1 MNEIEIKVTFDDY
14 DLKPVKATTRS
25 SIVYVRKDWLGKTVN
40 IIPVPNYVTK
50 DIIDEEKRDGE
61 YKLIIYTN
69 KMLQKV
75 VKGNERLARINLP
88 SEWLGYNVMIIE
100 SPKERSKFF

>member
-1 MNEIEIKVTFDDY
+1 MNEIEIKPKFDDY
-14 DLKPVKATTRS
+14 DLKPVRPTSTS

-40 IIPVPNYVTK
+40 IIAVPEYVTK
-50 DIIDEEKRDGE
+50 EIIEQEKHDDGY

-75 VKGNERLARINLP
+75 VKGNNRLARINLP
-88 SEWLGYNVMIIE
+88 ANWLGHNVLIIE
-100 SPKERSKFF
+100 SPDD

>member
-1 MNEIEIKVTFDDY
+1 MNEIELKVTFDDF
-14 DLKPVKATTRS
+14 DLKPVKPTTNS

-40 IIPVPNYVTK
+40 IIPMPDYVTK
-50 DIIDEEKRDGE
+50 EIIEQEKHDNVY

-75 VKGNERLARINLP
+75 VKGDNRLARINLP
-88 SEWLGYNVMIIE
+88 ASWLGYTVLIIE
-100 SPKERSKFF
+100 SPDD

>member
-1 MNEIEIKVTFDDY
+1 MNEIEIKITFDY
-14 DLKPVKATTRS
+14 FDLKPVKPTTVS

-40 IIPVPNYVTK
+40 LIPVPDYVTK
-50 DIIDEEKRDGE
+50 DMIEEERRDDE

-75 VKGNERLARINLP
+75 VKGNERLARIHLP
-88 SEWLGYNVMIIE
+88 ASWLGYNVLIIE
-100 SPKERSKFF
+100 SPDY

>member
-1 MNEIEIKVTFDDY
+1 MNEIEIKLTFEDF
-14 DLKPVKATTRS
+14 DLKPAKPATNS

-40 IIPVPNYVTK
+40 LIPVPDYVTK
-50 DIIDEEKRDGE
+50 EIIEEEKRDGE
-61 YKLIIYTN
+61 YKLIIYTS

-88 SEWLGYNVMIIE
+88 ASWLGYNVLIIE
-100 SPKERSKFF
+100 SPED

>member
-1 MNEIEIKVTFDDY
+1 MNEIELKVTFDDF
-14 DLKPVKATTRS
+14 DLKPVKPTTRA

-40 IIPVPNYVTK
+40 IIPVPDYVTK
-50 DIIDEEKRDGE
+50 EIIEQEMHDDGY

-75 VKGNERLARINLP
+75 VKGNKRLARINLP
-88 SEWLGYNVMIIE
+88 TS
-100 SPKERSKFF
+100 

>member
-1 MNEIEIKVTFDDY
+1 MNEIELKVTFDDF
-14 DLKPVKATTRS
+14 DLKPVKPTTRA

-40 IIPVPNYVTK
+40 LIPVPEYVTK
-50 DIIDEEKRDGE
+50 EIIEQEKHDDGQ

-75 VKGNERLARINLP
+75 VKGNNRLARINLP
-88 SEWLGYNVMIIE
+88 ANRLGYYLLIIE
-100 SPKERSKFF
+100 SPKIDL

>member
-1 MNEIEIKVTFDDY
+1 MNEIEIKTTFEDF
-14 DLKPVKATTRS
+14 DLKPVKPTTNS

-40 IIPVPNYVTK
+40 IIPVPEYYTIE
-50 DIIDEEKRDGE
+50 IIEQEKHDDGY

-75 VKGNERLARINLP
+75 VKDNKRLARINLP
-88 SEWLGYNVMIIE
+88 ASWLGYNVLIIE
-100 SPKERSKFF
+100 SPDD

>member
-14 DLKPVKATTRS
+14 DLKPVKPTAVS

-40 IIPVPNYVTK
+40 IIPVPEYVTK
-50 DIIDEEKRDGE
+50 EMVEEEKRDGE
-61 YKLIIYTN
+61 YKLIICTN

-75 VKGNERLARINLP
+75 LKAM
-88 SEWLGYNVMIIE
+88 NVLQGLICLQVG
-100 SPKERSKFF
+100 

>member
-1 MNEIEIKVTFDDY
+1 MIWMNEIEIKLTFNDY
-14 DLKPVKATTRS
+14 DLKPVKPTSTS

-40 IIPVPNYVTK
+40 LIPVPDYVTK
-50 DIIDEEKRDGE
+50 EMIEEEKRDGE

-75 VKGNERLARINLP
+75 VKVDNHLARRNLP
-88 SEWLGYNVMIIE
+88 ANRLGYYLLIIE
-100 SPKERSKFF
+100 SPKIDL

>member
-1 MNEIEIKVTFDDY
+1 MNEIELKVTFDDF
-14 DLKPVKATTRS
+14 DLKPVKPTTNS

-40 IIPVPNYVTK
+40 VIPIPDYYTKEII
-50 DIIDEEKRDGE
+50 EQEKHEDGY

-75 VKGNERLARINLP
+75 VKGNNRSARINLP
-88 SEWLGYNVMIIE
+88 ASWLGYNVLIIE
-100 SPKERSKFF
+100 SPND

>member
-14 DLKPVKATTRS
+14 DLRPVKPTTTS

-40 IIPVPNYVTK
+40 LIPVPDYVTK
-50 DIIDEEKRDGE
+50 DMIEEEKRDGS

-75 VKGNERLARINLP
+75 VKGNDRLARINLP
-88 SEWLGYNVMIIE
+88 ASWLGYTVLIIE
-100 SPKERSKFF
+100 SPVE